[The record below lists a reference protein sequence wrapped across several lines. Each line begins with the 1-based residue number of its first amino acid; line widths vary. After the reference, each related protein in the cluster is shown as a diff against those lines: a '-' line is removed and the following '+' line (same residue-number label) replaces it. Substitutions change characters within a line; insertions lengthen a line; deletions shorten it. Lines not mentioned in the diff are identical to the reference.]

1 VGDVVTRATAYT
13 LFGTEIGW
21 GAIAWNARA
30 AVVGVH
36 LPEPDPLAGRRWARR
51 RFALL
56 EETPP
61 PADVARAIAAIVALL
76 RGEPAD
82 LTFVTLEGSGLP
94 ASDLRVYA
102 VARAIPPGQ
111 TRTYGQVA
119 AAIDGEETA
128 RDVGAA
134 MARNPFPIVMPCHR
148 VVAADGRPGGFSA
161 PGGVETKL
169 RLLAIEGAPAAGP
182 PRLFDL
188 AG

>member
-1 VGDVVTRATAYT
+1 MKASAHA
-13 LFGTEIGW
+13 LFETEIGW
-21 GAIAWNARA
+21 GAVAWNARA

-36 LPEPDPLAGRRWARR
+36 LPEPDPRAARAWARR
-51 RFALL
+51 RFGLY
-56 EETPP
+56 EEAVPP
-61 PADVARAIAAIVALL
+61 EPVARAIDGIVALL

-82 LTFVTLEGSGLP
+82 LTWVTLEGAGVP

-169 RLLAIEGAPAAGP
+169 RLLAIEGAVAAP
-182 PRLFDL
+182 PPTLF
-188 AG
+188 